1 MNASNQPDWTQIA
14 ELTPRLHRHIHLYP
28 QDYRGARWYVL
39 HNDAND
45 TPIRFNEAAYTFI
58 GRFDGELTVQENWE
72 SIQKEIGDDA
82 PNPQEMV
89 MILAQLLA
97 VGALG
102 GGISAAIREFLARF
116 QGNRPAQKKLNPLVI
131 RIPLFDPDE
140 MLNRL
145 VVFIRPLFS
154 RGAMVVWLLLV
165 GIAALLA
172 AINVSSLTAAF
183 NRDLFQPEN
192 LFALVMLYGGVK
204 LVHEFAHAFAIKI
217 WGGEVHEMGVTLL
230 VLAPV
235 PHVDATAC
243 WAFRDKHKRVLVSA
257 AGIMAELFVAAIA
270 LFVWLTV
277 EPGPVQDTAF
287 NILLLASVSTV
298 LFNANPLLRFD
309 GYYMLQDFIE
319 IPNLATRANR
329 YYLYLIQHYLFG
341 LEQVNSPQTAEREH
355 IWFAVYGPAALIYRL
370 MVMVA
375 IGIFLIN
382 EYLVI
387 GIALASWAIATQI
400 LMPIGR
406 GILFVFLGPQLA
418 EARAR
423 ATGITVSVAA
433 VLVLVLGFVPV
444 SLTTRADGVVWV
456 PDQARVFAETEGFIE
471 QLIVSSGDHVEI
483 GDVLVEMRN
492 PVLLTRIA
500 VLDARRREMLV
511 RSRSEYFKAQV
522 KSQISRAE
530 LKTIESELELLQEQ
544 AEGLVIKSKV
554 SGTVVLVAESGLDG
568 IYLRQGQ
575 LLGYVSKQDRLII
588 RSVVT
593 QSDIGLLRRNVS
605 GVEVRLAENL
615 SEKIAAK
622 IVRETPAASLELP
635 SAALGTFGGG
645 NIAVNSLTNDANA
658 RKALK
663 KLFQVDL
670 ELEKGVVVS
679 GLGERAYI
687 LFDHGS
693 EPLAR
698 QWLRMA
704 RQLILS
710 QLSV

>member
-1 MNASNQPDWTQIA
+1 MSASNQPDWTQIA
-14 ELTPRLHRHIHLYP
+14 KLTPRLHRHVHLYP
-28 QDYRGARWYVL
+28 QDYRGVRWYVL
-39 HNDAND
+39 HNDVND

-72 SIQKEIGDDA
+72 SIQKEIGEEA

-89 MILAQLLA
+89 MILAQLLS

-102 GGISAAIREFLARF
+102 GGISADIREFLARF
-116 QGNRPAQKKLNPLVI
+116 QGNRPAQKKLNPLVL
-131 RIPLFDPDE
+131 RIPLFDPDK

-145 VVFIRPLFS
+145 VVYIRPLFS
-154 RGAMVVWLLLV
+154 RGAMVVWLLIV
-165 GIAALLA
+165 SIAALLA
-172 AINVSSLTAAF
+172 VINLSALTAAF
-183 NRDLFQPEN
+183 NRDLLQPEN

-230 VLAPV
+230 VLVPV

-277 EPGPVQDTAF
+277 EPGPVRDTAF
-287 NILLLASVSTV
+287 NIVLIASVSTV

-341 LEQVNSPQTAEREH
+341 VEQVNSPQTAEREH

-370 MVMVA
+370 MVMMA

-387 GIALASWAIATQI
+387 GVALAGWAILTQI
-400 LMPIGR
+400 LTPIGR

-418 EARAR
+418 QARAR
-423 ATGITVSVAA
+423 ATGVTMSIAA
-433 VLVLVLGFVPV
+433 VLVVVLGFVPV

-456 PDQARVFAETEGFIE
+456 PDQARVFAKTAGFIE
-471 QLIVSSGDHVEI
+471 QLIVSSGDHVEV

-500 VLDARRREMLV
+500 VLEARRREMLV
-511 RSRSEYFKAQV
+511 RSRSEYFKSQV

-544 AEGLVIKSKV
+544 AAGLVIRSQV

-588 RSVVT
+588 RSVIT

-615 SEKIAAK
+615 SEKIAAR

-635 SAALGTFGGG
+635 SAALGTLGGG
-645 NIAVNSLTNDANA
+645 NIAVDSLTNDANA

-663 KLFQVDL
+663 KLFLVDL

-687 LFDHGS
+687 MFDHGS
-693 EPLAR
+693 EPIAR